1 MDVSGVVPKPKPRGP
16 QSLRAPGLAAL
27 AAIKDAKRR
36 KQVGEDSGL
45 NDPISI
51 KGKVL
56 SLCAHAHVCVCV

>member
-45 NDPISI
+45 NDPIGI
-51 KGKVL
+51 K
-56 SLCAHAHVCVCV
+56 VCVCVCVCVTM